1 MKSRPRIDGPRPTGF
16 AAQALA
22 GKRLFVL
29 QVWDTNMDVHLVDTP
44 KEVPAAMAVYD
55 GAIDFLD
62 RRGLID

>member
-1 MKSRPRIDGPRPTGF
+1 
-16 AAQALA
+16 
-22 GKRLFVL
+22 L
-29 QVWDTNMDVHLVDTP
+29 QVWDTNMDVHLVGTP